1 VRLTLVTL
9 MLWAA
14 VFSPCLGRAQE
25 GETTP
30 RKIVNKVLPQYPVV
44 ANSPRLAGAVRLEVL
59 VSTSGKVKS
68 VEIRGGHPLL
78 AQAAAA
84 AISQW
89 KWEPANHESRETVE
103 VKFVPPPL

>member
-1 VRLTLVTL
+1 MPVHLNENDEPHQSTASQRFDVP
-9 MLWAA
+9 MD
-14 VFSPCLGRAQE
+14 E
-25 GETTP
+25 
-30 RKIVNKVLPQYPVV
+30 NKVLPQYPVV

-59 VSTSGKVKS
+59 VSTSGKVKT

>member
-1 VRLTLVTL
+1 
-9 MLWAA
+9 
-14 VFSPCLGRAQE
+14 
-25 GETTP
+25 
-30 RKIVNKVLPQYPVV
+30 
-44 ANSPRLAGAVRLEVL
+44 
-59 VSTSGKVKS
+59 VKS

-103 VKFVPPPL
+103 VNFVPPPL